1 MVLLQKAEI
10 NMAKVLE
17 LAVLFPGPLAGRLL
31 LEQGF
36 EVVKVEP
43 PGGDPIR
50 RISPTLYKV
59 LNEGKRVVHIDL
71 KGDAEEVRRLAEE
84 ADAVLTTFRPSTAER
99 YGVSY
104 RRLAEARPDLIYVA
118 IVGYGGDEYPRDH
131 PSHDINFAA
140 LAGAV
145 GPCPPYVQ
153 AVDVAAGLLAALT
166 ITAMAARG
174 ARGYVEIPMSR
185 AAALVNILN
194 LSLRRD
200 GKPLVLSGDYPF
212 YTVYRCRGGRVAL
225 GAVEPKFWERFCRAV
240 GREDLIPRRLDPA
253 AREEVEEVLAGMD
266 CGALEELAK
275 REEIPLTPVYDIDRA
290 LAIFPPEA
298 LFNGVQPRSERTR

>member
-1 MVLLQKAEI
+1 MR
-10 NMAKVLE
+10 VLE
-17 LAVLFPGPLAGRLL
+17 LSTLFPGPLAGRFLL
-31 LEQGF
+31 QLGF

-43 PGGDPIR
+43 PAGDPIR
-50 RISPTLYKV
+50 QVSPTLYKV
-59 LNEGKRVVHIDL
+59 LNEGKEIIYIDL
-71 KGDAEEVRRLAEE
+71 KDGAEKVRRLAEE
-84 ADAVLTTFRPSTAER
+84 VDAVLTTFRPSTAER
-99 YGVSY
+99 YGISY
-104 RRLAEARPDLIYVA
+104 RRLAEAKPDLIYVA

-153 AVDVAAGLLAALT
+153 AVDVVAGLLAVLT

-174 ARGYVEIPMSR
+174 ERGYVEIPMSR

-200 GKPLVLSGDYPF
+200 GKPLLLSGDYPF

-225 GAVEPKFWERFCRAV
+225 GAVEPKFWERFCRAI
-240 GREDLIPRRLDPA
+240 GREDLIPRQLDPTA
-253 AREEVEEVLAGMD
+253 KEEVEKALAEMD
-266 CGALEELAK
+266 CNALEELAK
-275 REEIPLTPVYDIDRA
+275 RGEIPLTPVYDIDKA
-290 LAIFPPEA
+290 LTIFPPEN
-298 LFNGVQPRSERTR
+298 LLRHF